1 MTAVTKKIVLYRDIS
16 RHPEP
21 LEIGSVGVLRSS
33 FNESV
38 PDSEILHELIQDL
51 ESWSLK
57 TNSGHETRYE
67 GWLGCTNGIN
77 VSTHGF
83 WKIIRIKLK
92 ETDVFIRGRGV
103 YAMYHATLV
112 QVEPKA

>member
-1 MTAVTKKIVLYRDIS
+1 MTAATKRIELYRDIGK
-16 RHPEP
+16 HPER

-33 FNESV
+33 YNESD

-57 TNSGHETRYE
+57 TNSSHEAQYE
-67 GWLGCTNGIN
+67 GWLGCTNDIN
-77 VSTHGF
+77 ARTHGF
-83 WKIIRIKLK
+83 WKITRIKLK
-92 ETDVFIRGRGV
+92 ETDVLIRGRF